1 MKSTID
7 RAGRVIIPKPL
18 RDRMGWL
25 GGEQLEILE
34 VDGVIEIR
42 PAPIQM
48 KVVETDDGPVIVATQ
63 PVPPVT
69 DDDVRR
75 TIERLRR

>member
-42 PAPIQM
+42 PAPIET
-48 KVVETDDGPVIVATQ
+48 KVVETDDGPVIVPIQ